1 MGPQSCKSPNFGNFE
16 TLGTKCHLGA
26 SLMARHIVYYKVK
39 GGGFLQVRA
48 VLSIVNSSLFV
59 VRPSTKSVPTMH

>member
-1 MGPQSCKSPNFGNFE
+1 
-16 TLGTKCHLGA
+16 
-26 SLMARHIVYYKVK
+26 MARHIVYYKVK